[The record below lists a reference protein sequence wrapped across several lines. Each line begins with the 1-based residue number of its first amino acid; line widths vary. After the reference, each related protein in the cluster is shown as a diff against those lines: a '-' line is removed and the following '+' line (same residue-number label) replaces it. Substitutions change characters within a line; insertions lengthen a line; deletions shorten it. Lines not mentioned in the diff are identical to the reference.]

1 MDEQVGDARRGLDQT
16 TGLPDARRVVEA
28 LDLSLTRAAAAGLDI
43 AIVALDIDDME
54 SLNDRY
60 GRDVGDRVLA
70 AVASCLVDQAR
81 RFDIVARIEGDEFM
95 VVLLD
100 AGVGVATA
108 WAELARAALEELEV
122 PPVASRINAAFGVAV
137 HDGAESG
144 NALVERADEA
154 MLQARLAGGNPVVV
168 SGRN

>member
-54 SLNDRY
+54 MLNDRY

-70 AVASCLVDQAR
+70 AVASSCRTFVVEVEPSGIVGPPPLT
-81 RFDIVARIEGDEFM
+81 IVAR
-95 VVLLD
+95 
-100 AGVGVATA
+100 VGVQI
-108 WAELARAALEELEV
+108 ALLKSSE
-122 PPVASRINAAFGVAV
+122 
-137 HDGAESG
+137 
-144 NALVERADEA
+144 
-154 MLQARLAGGNPVVV
+154 
-168 SGRN
+168 